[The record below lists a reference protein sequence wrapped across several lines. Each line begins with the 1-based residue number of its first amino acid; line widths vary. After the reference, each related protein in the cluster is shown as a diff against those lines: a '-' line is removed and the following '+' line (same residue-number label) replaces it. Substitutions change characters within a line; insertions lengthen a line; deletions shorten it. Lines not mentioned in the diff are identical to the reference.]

1 MKRFTK
7 TFALILIIILT
18 ISFNAYAHNDE
29 VNEIW
34 EATDAQTKEY
44 LAELGIDEIEFDKIF
59 NLSPTRVIEFLFELC
74 FEKGI
79 ELSHKILI
87 IIVTLIITAIGISF
101 LQKNS
106 KTEEVIYYICAL
118 SVMTVVVIPVSRIMV
133 DASVAIKTSAVF
145 VNTYLPVMTAII
157 IASKNPA
164 LAFTYNSFSIFIS
177 SLIANIADKFYV
189 PIMSA
194 LLSFNFMSSF
204 SFENYRDRIIKTIR
218 RILVI
223 VISFLSTIYTGLL
236 TTQSILATSSDSLAL
251 KGIRFI
257 SGAFVPVVGGAVGDA
272 ISSVFSSFA
281 IMKNTLGVFVIIV
294 IILINLPV
302 IIEMLIWYFAL
313 GVCSVISALLHLD
326 KITDV
331 IDGLNTIISIMNITL
346 FFVTFV
352 LVISTGIII
361 MMGR

>member
-1 MKRFTK
+1 MKRFLIT
-7 TFALILIIILT
+7 LVILIIVT
-18 ISFNAYAHNDE
+18 ISMSFSVYAQDYE
-29 VNEIW
+29 TEKIW
-34 EATDAQTKEY
+34 DATDTQTREY
-44 LAELGIDEIEFDKIF
+44 LLELGIDEIEFEKIF
-59 NLSPTRVIEFLFELC
+59 NLSPTRVIGFLFELC

-79 ELSHKILI
+79 ALSHKIIL
-87 IIVTLIITAIGISF
+87 IIVTLIVTAIGVSF
-101 LQKNS
+101 LQRNA
-106 KTEEVIYYICAL
+106 KTEELIYYICAL
-118 SVMTVVVIPVSRIMV
+118 SVMTVVVIPVCRIMV
-133 DASVAIKTSAVF
+133 DTSAAIKTSAVF
-145 VNTYLPVMTAII
+145 VNAYLPVMTAVI

-164 LAFTYNSFSIFIS
+164 LAVTYNSFSIFLS
-177 SLIANIADKFYV
+177 SLIANVGDRLFV
-189 PIMSA
+189 PSISA

-218 RILVI
+218 RMLVI
-223 VISFLSTIYTGLL
+223 IISFLSTIYTGLL

-302 IIEMLIWYFAL
+302 IIELLIWYFSL
-313 GVCSVISALLHLD
+313 GLCSMVSSLLHLD

-352 LVISTGIII
+352 LVISTGVII